1 MSDSTTPQDGK
12 AMSPASAGSTFRAG
26 DVVDHIPS
34 GERWILATD
43 EVDGS
48 VYPMGWPESR
58 AAASDC
64 RMVRAATDEQRYSAL
79 TDVASSFR
87 AMRDGDARV
96 RIAAKQMQE
105 ARDLGHE
112 ST

>member
-1 MSDSTTPQDGK
+1 MKDEAERSNPST
-12 AMSPASAGSTFRAG
+12 GSTFRAG

-48 VYPMGWPESR
+48 VYPMGWPECR

-64 RMVRAATDEQRYSAL
+64 RMVRSATDSQRYSAL
-79 TDVASSFR
+79 RDVASSVR

-96 RIAAKQMQE
+96 RIAAYQLRE
-105 ARDLGHE
+105 ARNLGHE